1 MTCYGFERPEV
12 IHMLEILDCKLKVT
26 PLPTRAGTARTAS
39 ADEFMLMHHDTESN
53 SWGFKHRQTRNYV
66 FLLPVGHELY
76 ELYVP
81 QLGELFMRGFFDY
94 EEWPPTPK
102 TTARPDSLNAPSL

>member
-1 MTCYGFERPEV
+1 MTRYGFERPE
-12 IHMLEILDCKLKVT
+12 INRMFEILDAKLKVT
-26 PLPTRAGTARTAS
+26 PLPTRATCAISTRTAS
-39 ADEFMLMHHDTESN
+39 ADEFMLMHQDTESN

-81 QLGELFMRGFFDY
+81 QLGDAFMRGYFDY
-94 EEWPPTPK
+94 EEIPPRMP
-102 TTARPDSLNAPSL
+102 ARPTLGC